1 MNLPNKLTVA
11 RFGLTV
17 VFLWALFWPW
27 PVPFRSTL
35 ALFFF
40 CAAGVTD
47 FLDGRIARARGLITN
62 FGILMDPLADK
73 IMTCSAFIAFVEST
87 HLHPDAPV
95 KVAAWMVI
103 IIVARELAI
112 TGLRLLAA
120 SKGVVLAAEGF
131 GKHKTVSQIVA
142 IIALLV
148 IEAKNEW
155 PPRLQDLLPGWSAV
169 FTEAALWVTVAL
181 TAASGL
187 IYLWRN
193 REIYLSDI

>member
-1 MNLPNKLTVA
+1 MNLPNKLTVS
-11 RFGLTV
+11 RFGMTV

-27 PVPFRSTL
+27 YIPYRNTL

-40 CAAGVTD
+40 GAAGITD

-95 KVAAWMVI
+95 KLAAWMVI
-103 IIVARELAI
+103 VIVARELVI

-120 SKGVVLAAEGF
+120 SKNIVLAAENF
-131 GKHKTVSQIVA
+131 GKHKTVSQIMA
-142 IIALLV
+142 INALLIV
-148 IEAKNEW
+148 DACNEW
-155 PPRLQDLLPGWSAV
+155 PVWLRNLFTPWMVG
-169 FTEAALWVTVAL
+169 FTEVMLWLTVVL
-181 TAASGL
+181 TAASGV

-193 REIYLSDI
+193 RAIYLNDA

>member
-1 MNLPNKLTVA
+1 MNLPNKLTVS
-11 RFGLTV
+11 RFALTV

-27 PVPFRSTL
+27 QIPLRNTL

-40 CAAGVTD
+40 CAAGITD

-73 IMTCSAFIAFVEST
+73 IMTCSAFVAFVEST
-87 HLHPDAPV
+87 HLHPGAPV

-120 SKGVVLAAEGF
+120 SKGIVLAAERF
-131 GKHKTVSQIVA
+131 GKHKTISQIIA
-142 IIALLV
+142 IISLLV

-155 PPRLQDLLPGWSAV
+155 PSSLQNIFQGWSV
-169 FTEAALWVTVAL
+169 PFTEVALWLTVAL

-193 REIYLSDI
+193 REIYLSDL